1 MKAFSQRRRKVNLY
15 QLVVWPEDASYL
27 KYIGWSNTIQSN
39 PLNMLITERF
49 TNCFEIGQNCFQ
61 IDCGCNVTFLIDFSW
76 WPIMKTFSQ
85 KTIRLMELCCKRLI
99 NLAFIPNFDLSQKVT
114 VTKLVWYSFIELIQG
129 NWEAYIY
136 EPGQIC
142 WSRHSQLLSKGLI
155 DVVLALMDNSN
166 LQQ

>member
-15 QLVVWPEDASYL
+15 QLVVWPEDAGYL
-27 KYIGWSNTIQSN
+27 KYIGWSNPIQSN

-61 IDCGCNVTFLIDFSW
+61 IDTGCNVIFWLISLGGQLWKLFLRKQSVW
-76 WPIMKTFSQ
+76 
-85 KTIRLMELCCKRLI
+85 LCCKRLI

-114 VTKLVWYSFIELIQG
+114 VTKLVWYPFIELIQG

-155 DVVLALMDNSN
+155 DVVLALMANSN

>member
-1 MKAFSQRRRKVNLY
+1 MANYENFFSEN
-15 QLVVWPEDASYL
+15 
-27 KYIGWSNTIQSN
+27 N
-39 PLNMLITERF
+39 PFDGIMLHKI
-49 TNCFEIGQNCFQ
+49 I
-61 IDCGCNVTFLIDFSW
+61 
-76 WPIMKTFSQ
+76 
-85 KTIRLMELCCKRLI
+85 
-99 NLAFIPNFDLSQKVT
+99 LAFIPNFDLSQKVT

-155 DVVLALMDNSN
+155 DVVLALMANSN

>member
-1 MKAFSQRRRKVNLY
+1 MKAFYKRRRKVNLY
-15 QLVVWPEDASYL
+15 QLVVWPEDAGYL
-27 KYIGWSNTIQSN
+27 KYIGWSNSIQSFEYVDYWKVYKLFWN
-39 PLNMLITERF
+39 WTELLS
-49 TNCFEIGQNCFQ
+49 NWHWLQ
-61 IDCGCNVTFLIDFSW
+61 CNILIDFSW
-76 WPIMKTFSQ
+76 WPIMKTLSK
-85 KTIRLMELCCKRLI
+85 KTICLMESCCKRLI

-155 DVVLALMDNSN
+155 DVVLANSN